1 MPKIAVYKFLTF
13 FIFAY
18 DAINEPPHLHIV
30 KEKGYRQ
37 RSAKIWLDTLKVVEV
52 GTLNEKE
59 LNQAITLIKNNK
71 NILIEAFNK
80 VKTGQKIK
88 TLKLK

>member
-18 DAINEPPHLHIV
+18 DAMNEPPHLHIV
-30 KEKGYRQ
+30 KERGNRQ

-59 LNQAITLIKNNK
+59 LNQAITLIKNNQ

-88 TLKLK
+88 TIKLK